1 MDFIEITYRNSLG
14 GLIVFSD
21 YFEPFVFT
29 KFEPSGTNN
38 TVQSVQSPFQ
48 DGSLPVGSR
57 LESLPLP
64 LEFDIYAKSS
74 EELKEFKKKIYSVI
88 NPKIPS
94 GIITYK
100 EGSIIREIEVQIER
114 IPYFPSGKDNRIGS
128 YQKCVIDFIA
138 LFPYWR
144 DITDSK
150 KSLAAYRESLTLP
163 FELPVTMGVEGES
176 TIIMNDGHVETPI
189 EIRFSGPSVN
199 PVIQNQSTG
208 ELIKINRTLEMG
220 DVLYINTSPGN
231 EKRVEIQRSDGS
243 IEDAFHWIDI
253 FESTLFNLVPG
264 ENYLV
269 YKADSGTE
277 EAIVSI
283 SYRNLYYGV

>member
-14 GLIVFSD
+14 GSVVFSEYYD
-21 YFEPFVFT
+21 PLVIT

-38 TVQSVQSPFQ
+38 TVQSVQTPFQ
-48 DGSLPVGSR
+48 DGSQPVGSR

-74 EELKEFKKKIYSVI
+74 EELRSIKKKLYSVI
-88 NPKIPS
+88 NPKNPS
-94 GIITYK
+94 GILTYK
-100 EGSIIREIEVQIER
+100 EGSTIREIEVEVER

-128 YQKCVIDFIA
+128 YQKCMVDFIA

-150 KSLAAYRESLTLP
+150 RSLAAYRESLALP
-163 FELPVTMGVEGES
+163 FELPATMGVEGES
-176 TIIMNDGHVETPI
+176 TIIMNDGDVETPI
-189 EIRFSGPSVN
+189 QIKFSGPSVN

-208 ELIKINRTLEMG
+208 ELIRVERTLEMG

-231 EKRVEIQRSDGS
+231 EKRVEIQRANGTV
-243 IEDAFHWIDI
+243 EEAFHWINI
-253 FESTLFNLVPG
+253 FESTLFKLLPG

-277 EAIVSI
+277 EAVVSI
-283 SYRNLYYGV
+283 TFRNLYFGV